1 MSIQPLKAHS
11 RAARSQQKGNFFLRE
26 MPSFLGQPPHTKIK
40 ARCVFVPQKRIY
52 IDKSDIY
59 KYFNKIKVLKICP
72 SVNFLEK
79 MKKQNRTKYL
89 RVRVTESELKEL
101 DKQVKRTFLQRS
113 EYLRRLIFG
122 RLETIDTRENYLLRE
137 GLLLQVSQINNNV
150 NQIARALN
158 AMLKHGES
166 FTFTTLQTENIRQ
179 INDMIKGWN
188 EMKADLL
195 KKL

>member
-1 MSIQPLKAHS
+1 
-11 RAARSQQKGNFFLRE
+11 
-26 MPSFLGQPPHTKIK
+26 
-40 ARCVFVPQKRIY
+40 
-52 IDKSDIY
+52 
-59 KYFNKIKVLKICP
+59 
-72 SVNFLEK
+72 

-101 DKQVKRTFLQRS
+101 DKRVKKTFLQRS

-122 RLETIDTRENYLLRE
+122 QLETIDTKENYLLRE
-137 GLLLQVSQINNNV
+137 GLLLQIGQINNNV

-166 FTFTTLQTENIRQ
+166 FAFTTLQAEKIRQ
-179 INDMIKGWN
+179 LNDMIKGWN